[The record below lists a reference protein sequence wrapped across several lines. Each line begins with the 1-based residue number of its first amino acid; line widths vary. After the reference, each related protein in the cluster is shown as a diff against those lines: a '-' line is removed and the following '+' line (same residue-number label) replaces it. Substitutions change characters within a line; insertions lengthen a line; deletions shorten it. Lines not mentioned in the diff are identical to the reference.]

1 MHAIGA
7 VPSAGVGGRQSE
19 AGSRRQAVGGRQSEA
34 GSRFDSSS
42 WIHRLLNRPYNR
54 PLRSPPGAHLADGQP
69 LLPSSRRERAA
80 SQRPSGG

>member
-34 GSRFDSSS
+34 GSR
-42 WIHRLLNRPYNR
+42 RQ
-54 PLRSPPGAHLADGQP
+54 AV
-69 LLPSSRRERAA
+69 
-80 SQRPSGG
+80 GGRQSIRFI